1 VAEVAKK
8 NKTLSVVEK
17 INVIKQTESEKMKA
31 VEKVNVIKQTES
43 GKLKAMCAGIQLIP
57 QLESYG
63 KSTDLPLYMELEK
76 KIVNQTYHL
85 KFNFQLKPPHVISEA
100 VMYSNVSSDITSI
113 IGHTTVF
120 L

>member
-1 VAEVAKK
+1 MKLQRLNLTVLGHWYFKTFMNGFPPHVRYNLCCLIK
-8 NKTLSVVEK
+8 NFYDAYKMYTVYPIIFHSHPITIKIYMSYYPLSMESKEK
-17 INVIKQTESEKMKA
+17 ITH
-31 VEKVNVIKQTES
+31 
-43 GKLKAMCAGIQLIP
+43 
-57 QLESYG
+57 
-63 KSTDLPLYMELEK
+63 
-76 KIVNQTYHL
+76 TYHL

>member
-1 VAEVAKK
+1 MSYYP
-8 NKTLSVVEK
+8 LSMDSKEK
-17 INVIKQTESEKMKA
+17 ITH
-31 VEKVNVIKQTES
+31 
-43 GKLKAMCAGIQLIP
+43 
-57 QLESYG
+57 
-63 KSTDLPLYMELEK
+63 
-76 KIVNQTYHL
+76 TYHL

>member
-1 VAEVAKK
+1 ME
-8 NKTLSVVEK
+8 SQEK
-17 INVIKQTESEKMKA
+17 IHH
-31 VEKVNVIKQTES
+31 
-43 GKLKAMCAGIQLIP
+43 
-57 QLESYG
+57 
-63 KSTDLPLYMELEK
+63 
-76 KIVNQTYHL
+76 TYHL

>member
-1 VAEVAKK
+1 MYTVYPIIFHSNAITIKIYMSYCP
-8 NKTLSVVEK
+8 LSMELKEK
-17 INVIKQTESEKMKA
+17 I
-31 VEKVNVIKQTES
+31 
-43 GKLKAMCAGIQLIP
+43 CH
-57 QLESYG
+57 
-63 KSTDLPLYMELEK
+63 
-76 KIVNQTYHL
+76 TYHL

>member
-1 VAEVAKK
+1 MD
-8 NKTLSVVEK
+8 
-17 INVIKQTESEKMKA
+17 IGKMFT
-31 VEKVNVIKQTES
+31 IH
-43 GKLKAMCAGIQLIP
+43 LILFP
-57 QLESYG
+57 FRLNS
-63 KSTDLPLYMELEK
+63 DLNLYTPLYEVRRGKKKKK

-120 L
+120 LQSKNQY